1 MTCDQ
6 SNGMSY
12 TKVMRVLLAEDDR
25 KIASFILK
33 GLREEGYLVEHAI
46 DGELALSLALADT
59 SSPFDLMIFDVM
71 LPRRDGLS
79 LCRELR
85 TRGFHAPVLLL
96 TALDGVDDRVRGLD
110 SGADDYLVKPF
121 DFPELLARLRAL
133 SRRMPHAVSTTL
145 LQVEDLILDVNKR
158 VANRNGQSIDLSTRE
173 FHLLEYLMRSAGRA
187 VGRTVLLQTVWGFDF
202 DGASNVVDVYVGYLR
217 KKIDALGAP
226 LIHTVRGVG
235 YKIAEAEPKV

>member
-1 MTCDQ
+1 
-6 SNGMSY
+6 
-12 TKVMRVLLAEDDR
+12 MRVLLAEDDR

-46 DGELALSLALADT
+46 DGELALSLALSDT
-59 SSPFDLMIFDVM
+59 SSPFDMMIFDIM

-85 TRGFHAPVLLL
+85 TRGIHAPVLLL

-133 SRRMPHAVSTTL
+133 SRRMPHAVSTAL

-158 VANRNGQSIDLSTRE
+158 VATRNGQSIDLSTRE

-217 KKIDALGAP
+217 KKIDALGPP

-235 YKIAEAEPKV
+235 YKIAEAE